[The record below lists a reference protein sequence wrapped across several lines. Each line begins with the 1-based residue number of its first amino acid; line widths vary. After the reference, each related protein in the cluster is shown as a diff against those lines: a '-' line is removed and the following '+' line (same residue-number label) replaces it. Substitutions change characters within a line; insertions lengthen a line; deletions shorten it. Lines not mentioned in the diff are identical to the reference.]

1 MQFCFA
7 MIQKGFVKTFLTQDK
22 LLILK
27 IIKHY
32 IKPDSSGR
40 HKEEKTVSRSI
51 IKFAAIIAVIA
62 ALLFVALYGLDFTET
77 VRFPGILDPDG
88 VVQGLDLKG
97 GSVIVFEAQEA
108 NPSDEQMDT
117 VANMMRTRL
126 DGLGYSEATVTRQ
139 GIKKVRIEIPSVSD
153 PEEAAKTLGATAQLK
168 FVDYEGTEVLTGS
181 DVKNATA
188 KYEAIDE
195 MSGPQHFVELT
206 LKESGVQKFSEATG
220 RVAALPQGQN
230 YIAIMM
236 DELVVSA
243 PMVKTQ
249 ITQDTCIIS
258 GEFTA
263 DEAKALAGN
272 IRSGQ
277 LPFSLSQVELRAI
290 SATLGDTA
298 LKTSL
303 IAGLI
308 GIILVMLFM
317 LLFYRLPGFLASIA
331 LAAYIAIIGI
341 ILANLHVNLTLP
353 GIAGI
358 ILSIGMAVD
367 ANVIIF
373 ERIKEELRL
382 GKTVRSAV
390 DAGFNR
396 ALSAVIDSNITTII
410 AAVILIALG
419 TGTIKGFGVT
429 LFIGVVVSMI
439 SAIFVTKFLLKQM
452 IGMNVKNLW
461 LYGINTKKEDAQ
473 NA

>member
-1 MQFCFA
+1 M
-7 MIQKGFVKTFLTQDK
+7 
-22 LLILK
+22 
-27 IIKHY
+27 
-32 IKPDSSGR
+32 
-40 HKEEKTVSRSI
+40 SRSI
-51 IKFAAIIAVIA
+51 IKFSAIILVIA
-62 ALLFVALYGLDFTET
+62 ALLFVALYGLDFTDDA
-77 VRFPGILDPDG
+77 RFPGILDPDG
-88 VVQGLDLKG
+88 VIQGLDLKG
-97 GSVIVFEAQEA
+97 GSVIVFEAQEE
-108 NPSDEQMDT
+108 NPTDEQMDT
-117 VANMMRTRL
+117 VANMMITRL
-126 DGLGYSEATVTRQ
+126 EGLGYTEATVTRQ
-139 GIKKVRIEIPSVSD
+139 GSKKVRIEIPSMSD
-153 PEEAAKTLGATAQLK
+153 PDEAAKTLGATAQLQ
-168 FVDYEGTEVLTGS
+168 FVDHEGTVVLTGA
-181 DVKNATA
+181 DVKTANAQ
-188 KYEAIDE
+188 Y
-195 MSGPQHFVELT
+195 GPLSELGSSEHYVELT
-206 LKESGVQKFSEATG
+206 LTEEGRTKFAEATG
-220 RVAALPQGQN
+220 RVAALSSQNQN

-236 DELVVSA
+236 DELAVSV
-243 PMVKTQ
+243 PRVNEK
-249 ITQDTCIIS
+249 IDSENCVIS
-258 GEFTA
+258 GDFTA
-263 DEAKALAGN
+263 ESAKALAGN

-277 LPFSLSQVELRAI
+277 LPFSLSQVELRAV

-331 LAAYIAIIGI
+331 LAGYMAIIGI
-341 ILANLHVNLTLP
+341 ILANRHVNLTLP

-373 ERIKEELRL
+373 ERIKEELKI

-410 AAVILIALG
+410 AAVILIFLG

-461 LYGINTKKEDAQ
+461 LYGINTKKEDAK